1 MRFKMRKN
9 ESGFSVVEL
18 MIVVGIIGV
27 LAALALPKMQVFM
40 AKAKQSEM
48 KTLLS
53 HIYTLEQSYFAE
65 NDLYVGDVNLI
76 GYVKPTAGSKTY
88 YGNDPTFTGVSA
100 TAFTA
105 QLSNTVALCTG
116 VAAGGD
122 VGTIN
127 QNRTIT
133 SSAPRC
139 N

>member
-1 MRFKMRKN
+1 MSFKMKKN
-9 ESGFSVVEL
+9 ESGFSLVEL

-65 NDLYVGDVNLI
+65 QDTYSNSVTEI
-76 GYVKPTAGSKTY
+76 GYVKPTSGSKTY

-105 QLSNTVALCTG
+105 SLSNTVALCTG

-133 SSAPRC
+133 ANAPQC

>member
-1 MRFKMRKN
+1 MRFKMKKN
-9 ESGFSVVEL
+9 ESGFSLVEL

-27 LAALALPKMQVFM
+27 LSALALPKMQVFM

-65 NDLYVGDVNLI
+65 NDVYVGDVKLI

-88 YGNDPTFTGVSA
+88 YGNDPTFTGVTA
-100 TAFTA
+100 DAFTA
-105 QLSNTVALCTG
+105 QLTNTAALCSG
-116 VAAGGD
+116 VAVGAD
-122 VGTIN
+122 RGTIN
-127 QNRTIT
+127 QNRTIK

>member
-1 MRFKMRKN
+1 MSFKMRKN
-9 ESGFSVVEL
+9 ESGFSLVEL

-65 NDLYVGDVNLI
+65 KDTYTDVIGDL
-76 GYVKPTAGSKTY
+76 GYVKPTTGAKTY
-88 YGNDPTFTGVSA
+88 YANDPTFTGVSA
-100 TAFTA
+100 TAFVAT
-105 QLSNTVALCTG
+105 LKNTTALCTG
-116 VAAGGD
+116 VAAGAD
-122 VGTIN
+122 SGTID

-133 SSAPRC
+133 ASAPKC